1 MVPEPDA
8 GQGRQPSDPVEGS
21 LQIEEAQIDDATIGI
36 NLFGRRPAEDGLRA
50 LARHGY
56 RAVDYSAAAGRLA
69 GDRDALAGARRLAAD
84 LGLRPAG
91 THFRSFGVSFLTSAE
106 GRAAFVRDSV
116 EDVRAAAFLGVPAVA
131 FHLSNA
137 LEPQDGPSPEA
148 SDGATPRESHDR
160 LAAANAEAFREAVR
174 VAEGEGVAV
183 ALENHYRGFGERA
196 EDLRAVAAL
205 LDSPAVGFTLDS
217 GHAVVSGQR
226 PADLARAMGSR
237 LLLTHLHDNDG
248 TADTHRPAGRAGPSG
263 AQAGPAVVDW
273 PALIEALRAVGYPG
287 RNAWMLEGG
296 TQVPGDDVEALLA
309 AHLAAFRGMLT
320 LA

>member
-1 MVPEPDA
+1 
-8 GQGRQPSDPVEGS
+8 
-21 LQIEEAQIDDATIGI
+21 
-36 NLFGRRPAEDGLRA
+36 
-50 LARHGY
+50 
-56 RAVDYSAAAGRLA
+56 VDYSAAAGRLA

-91 THFRSFGVSFLTSAE
+91 THFRSFGVGFLASAE
-106 GRAAFVRDSV
+106 GRAAFARDSV

-131 FHLSNA
+131 FHVSNA
-137 LEPQDGPSPEA
+137 LEPVDGAGAGAPPGPRDGAGRGLSPE
-148 SDGATPRESHDR
+148 R
-160 LAAANAEAFREAVR
+160 LAAANAAAFREAVR
-174 VAEGEGVAV
+174 VAEQEGVAV

-205 LDSPAVGFTLDS
+205 LASPAVGFTLDS

-226 PADLARAMGSR
+226 PADLARAMGPR

-263 AQAGPAVVDW
+263 ARAGPAAVEW
-273 PALIEALRAVGYPG
+273 PALIEALRAVGYPR

-309 AHLAAFRGMLT
+309 AHIAAFRGMLA